1 MAGQAMP
8 EGSALL
14 QGMLLPMLL
23 TVLIETPLFFA
34 CGFRRPRQ
42 LLWFAAVNAM
52 TNLLLNEFAVQC
64 AYQSNRGVFAL
75 CCELAVVCLEWML
88 CLCAFDADGRK
99 LFKTLL
105 LTNAASYLAGLV
117 LFL

>member
-1 MAGQAMP
+1 MQP
-8 EGSALL
+8 
-14 QGMLLPMLL
+14 GMLLPMIL
-23 TVLIETPLFFA
+23 TVLIETPLFHA
-34 CGFRRPRQ
+34 CGFRRPRE

-52 TNLLLNEFAVQC
+52 TNLLLNGFAVQC
-64 AYQSNRGVFAL
+64 AYRSNRGLFAIG
-75 CCELAVVCLEWML
+75 CEIAVVCLEWML
-88 CLCAFDADGRK
+88 CLCVFDADGKK

>member
-52 TNLLLNEFAVQC
+52 TSFGESIRANLPGLMKSGLEIAVGLS
-64 AYQSNRGVFAL
+64 QSIRDNAGDRSCSITSVTAKNNT
-75 CCELAVVCLEWML
+75 LEVM
-88 CLCAFDADGRK
+88 FDGIDGE
-99 LFKTLL
+99 TE
-105 LTNAASYLAGLV
+105 YI
-117 LFL
+117 